1 MAYGAAPFSLSA
13 TASSGLPVSFS
24 VISGPATVTNSTLT
38 ITGTGTVTV
47 EAAQMGDDTWNP
59 APPVDQAFAVG
70 PAPLVVTA
78 QDAARTYGKSNP
90 NFSATFSG
98 FVNDEDTNALHGTL
112 TLETTAGTNSPVGTY
127 PIIPSGLSSTN
138 YSIVW
143 SNGTLTV
150 TARELVAEAEDAS
163 RAYGATNPVL
173 AGLLGGAMPEDG
185 ITASYST
192 TAVTNSPIGD
202 YPITVSLSD
211 PNNRLS
217 NYSVFVSDAVLT
229 VTQAVLTVTAN
240 SLSRTYG
247 ETNPVLADTITGFVN
262 GETQAAVVTG
272 NPALSTTATQSS
284 GVGSYPITP
293 TIGSLAASNYSFSF
307 IQGNLLVT
315 SATLTGLAGNQIRLY
330 GQTNLPFT
338 VTYSGFVNGDN
349 AGIVTGTLVGTTPA
363 QTNSPVG
370 AYPINISGQSAPN
383 YTINYQPGI
392 LTINPSPLLITA
404 SNASR
409 AYGQTNPVF
418 SAIFSGFVNNESPTV
433 LQGTLA
439 LTTTATTN
447 SHVGLY
453 PIQPS
458 GLSATNYSITFSN
471 GTLTVSA
478 YALLVQ
484 ASNQSR
490 LYGQTNPAL
499 SGTLVGVQNGDNITA
514 SFSTSAQTN
523 SPVGTYNIVPSLSDP
538 GQKLTNYSVT
548 SSNGILTINPAP
560 LLITASNATR
570 AYGQTNPVFSAGF
583 NGFVNNESPSVL
595 QGTLALTTTATTNSH
610 IGLYPIQPSG
620 LSATNYSITFS
631 NGTLTVT
638 TYALLVQA
646 SNQTRLYG
654 QTNPPLSG
662 TLVGVQNGDNITA
675 SFSTSAQT
683 NSPVGAYNI
692 VPSLSDPGQKLTN
705 YSVTSSN
712 GILTINPT
720 PLLITASNATRAYGQ
735 TNPVFSAG
743 FNGFVNNESPS
754 VLQGTLA
761 LTTTAT
767 TNSHVGLYP
776 IQPSGLSATNYSITF
791 SNGTLTV
798 NRATLTVTA
807 NNQQRVFS
815 APNPQ
820 LTVTFSGFVNGET
833 AAVVSGSAGLT
844 TTATNASPPGSYPIT
859 ATIGSLSANNYT
871 FSFVGG
877 TLTIGLAA
885 STNVLTSS
893 ANPATQGSNITFTV
907 TVAPA
912 APAVATPAGTVQFFT
927 NGISMGSPVAL
938 TNGIAQTSSAFLP
951 PGSNTVTVAYPGNG
965 DFFGSTN
972 SLIQSVLS
980 TSQTPIAQSIQISTN
995 GTMTVTFKGVP
1006 GTQYVVQATSS
1017 LNSPIQWLNVSTNT
1031 AGSANGLWTYTESMA
1046 GHSQRF
1052 FRCVQLGQT
1061 PSAVGIKNNL
1071 NGTVT
1076 VTFSGAAGAR
1086 YAVMATTN
1094 LAPPV
1099 VWTAI
1104 STNTAGSGGLWTIT
1118 TPTTNYPRRFFSPAG
1133 L

>member
-1 MAYGAAPFSLSA
+1 MLQPSQAFADGGSNQTIQFGPIPGMAYGAAPFSLSA

-447 SHVGLY
+447 SHV
-453 PIQPS
+453 
-458 GLSATNYSITFSN
+458 
-471 GTLTVSA
+471 
-478 YALLVQ
+478 
-484 ASNQSR
+484 
-490 LYGQTNPAL
+490 
-499 SGTLVGVQNGDNITA
+499 
-514 SFSTSAQTN
+514 
-523 SPVGTYNIVPSLSDP
+523 
-538 GQKLTNYSVT
+538 
-548 SSNGILTINPAP
+548 
-560 LLITASNATR
+560 
-570 AYGQTNPVFSAGF
+570 
-583 NGFVNNESPSVL
+583 
-595 QGTLALTTTATTNSH
+595 
-610 IGLYPIQPSG
+610 GLYPIQPSG

>member
-1 MAYGAAPFSLSA
+1 MLQPSQAFADGGSNQTIQFGPIPGMAYGAAPFSLSA

-471 GTLTVSA
+471 GTLTV
-478 YALLVQ
+478 
-484 ASNQSR
+484 
-490 LYGQTNPAL
+490 
-499 SGTLVGVQNGDNITA
+499 
-514 SFSTSAQTN
+514 
-523 SPVGTYNIVPSLSDP
+523 
-538 GQKLTNYSVT
+538 
-548 SSNGILTINPAP
+548 
-560 LLITASNATR
+560 
-570 AYGQTNPVFSAGF
+570 
-583 NGFVNNESPSVL
+583 
-595 QGTLALTTTATTNSH
+595 
-610 IGLYPIQPSG
+610 
-620 LSATNYSITFS
+620 
-631 NGTLTVT
+631 
-638 TYALLVQA
+638 
-646 SNQTRLYG
+646 
-654 QTNPPLSG
+654 
-662 TLVGVQNGDNITA
+662 
-675 SFSTSAQT
+675 
-683 NSPVGAYNI
+683 
-692 VPSLSDPGQKLTN
+692 
-705 YSVTSSN
+705 
-712 GILTINPT
+712 
-720 PLLITASNATRAYGQ
+720 
-735 TNPVFSAG
+735 
-743 FNGFVNNESPS
+743 
-754 VLQGTLA
+754 
-761 LTTTAT
+761 
-767 TNSHVGLYP
+767 
-776 IQPSGLSATNYSITF
+776 
-791 SNGTLTV
+791 